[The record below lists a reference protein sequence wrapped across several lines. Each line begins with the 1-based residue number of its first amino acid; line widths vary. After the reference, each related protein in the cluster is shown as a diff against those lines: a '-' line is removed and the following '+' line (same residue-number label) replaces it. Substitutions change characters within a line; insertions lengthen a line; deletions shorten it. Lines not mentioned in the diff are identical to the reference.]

1 MKRILSIVLIG
12 LVFILPVVAAFGVVT
27 YDENKSISRNQVDA
41 LIALANATG
50 AEISLNNVLFVDG
63 DRTDSYTEDGSMA
76 APYKTIA
83 AAKAASVSGDVIIV
97 APGAYA
103 ETVTLTAGTTLFGWN
118 VSGAT
123 LTGKYILLNAGNLT
137 LNDSGIII
145 NEDSADM
152 DFRVESN
159 GNANAIVVNAGD
171 DRVGIFTA
179 APTVPLDT
187 GSTRMKAPVARLP
200 EIPL

>member
-1 MKRILSIVLIG
+1 MIVETGRRPVSMDHNKGERIMKRILSIVLIG

-50 AEISLNNVLFVDG
+50 AEISRNNVLFVDG

-103 ETVTLTAGTTLFGWN
+103 ETVTLTAGTTLVGWERRG
-118 VSGAT
+118 GA
-123 LTGKYILLNAGNLT
+123 LAGT
-137 LNDSGIII
+137 CI
-145 NEDSADM
+145 
-152 DFRVESN
+152 
-159 GNANAIVVNAGD
+159 
-171 DRVGIFTA
+171 
-179 APTVPLDT
+179 
-187 GSTRMKAPVARLP
+187 
-200 EIPL
+200 